1 MAPEYPFFLAGQWR
15 KSGQPLDVVNPF
27 DGHVV
32 GTTFYASSADL
43 EEATVAA
50 QEAFAVVR
58 DLPAYER
65 GAILDRI
72 AQGVRQ
78 QKDSLARIISLEAG
92 KPIRDSAFE
101 VDRAIFT
108 FEMGAVEARRLGGD
122 VLPLDLMPHGRGRLG
137 IVRRFPVGP
146 VAAITPF
153 NFPLNLAAH
162 KVAPAIA
169 CGNPVVL
176 KPPSKTPLTMLT
188 AARIMAEA
196 GLPSGALSILPMSRE
211 VDRVMVSD
219 PRFKLLS
226 FTGSADVGWGLK
238 ARAGKKRVLLELGG
252 NAGVI
257 VDRDAEVVQAAGRI
271 ATGSFSYAGQSCI
284 SVQRVYVH
292 QDVFQQVTRALLDT
306 VAAIKMGD
314 PLDPETGLG
323 PMIDEG
329 AVARSQAWVEEA
341 VAQGARVLA
350 GGQAQGRFFQP
361 TVLTNVDPASKV
373 CSLEVFA
380 PLVSLFPFQD
390 FREAVAQVN
399 NSMYGLQA
407 GVFTGSLANAFY
419 AFQELEVGGVIIN
432 DIPSFRIDHMPY
444 GGVKDSG
451 QGREGLRYAIEEMT
465 EPRIMVVSGI

>member
-271 ATGSFSYAGQSCI
+271 ATSSFSYAGQSCI

-350 GGQAQGRFFQP
+350 GGQARGRFFQP

>member
-1 MAPEYPFFLAGQWR
+1 M
-15 KSGQPLDVVNPF
+15 
-27 DGHVV
+27 
-32 GTTFYASSADL
+32 
-43 EEATVAA
+43 
-50 QEAFAVVR
+50 
-58 DLPAYER
+58 
-65 GAILDRI
+65 
-72 AQGVRQ
+72 
-78 QKDSLARIISLEAG
+78 
-92 KPIRDSAFE
+92 
-101 VDRAIFT
+101 
-108 FEMGAVEARRLGGD
+108 
-122 VLPLDLMPHGRGRLG
+122 
-137 IVRRFPVGP
+137 
-146 VAAITPF
+146 
-153 NFPLNLAAH
+153 
-162 KVAPAIA
+162 
-169 CGNPVVL
+169 
-176 KPPSKTPLTMLT
+176 
-188 AARIMAEA
+188 
-196 GLPSGALSILPMSRE
+196 
-211 VDRVMVSD
+211 
-219 PRFKLLS
+219 
-226 FTGSADVGWGLK
+226 
-238 ARAGKKRVLLELGG
+238 
-252 NAGVI
+252 
-257 VDRDAEVVQAAGRI
+257 
-271 ATGSFSYAGQSCI
+271 
-284 SVQRVYVH
+284 
-292 QDVFQQVTRALLDT
+292 FQQVTRALLDT